1 MSMSTLNISLPE
13 SMRAF
18 IDEQVSTGGYSTA
31 SEYIRELVRA
41 EQKRASGDWLDR
53 ILIQQVESGPPRKFT
68 QAEWDKMRQATLERI
83 EQLLVEGI
91 ESGPPVTLSENWV
104 EEKVAKLEEQARQQ
118 QKS

>member
-41 EQKRASGDWLDR
+41 EQKRTTNEWLDR
-53 ILIQQVESGPPRKFT
+53 FLMGRFEKTEYTEAQ
-68 QAEWDKMRQATLERI
+68 WDKMRRAAQERI
-83 EQLLVEGI
+83 EELLVEGI
-91 ESGPPVTLSENWV
+91 ESGPAIPLSEDWV
-104 EEKVAKLEEQARQQ
+104 EEKVAMLEEQARRERQ
-118 QKS
+118 S